1 MSEILDPRILPF
13 RSSVSQMFCVLMWFY
28 DVHTWKILS
37 LYFLHLRNALLKI
50 AQTIGMC
57 ILFFIALPEL
67 SPAEGAII
75 TAGLLLK
82 CFIDARKKRIWID
95 VFAVSCQFGTLILWV
110 ALRSYHSQ
118 IWSLLQGLF
127 MTSLGWWA
135 TWLPEDNDDDEN
147 DDDGENGLFKK
158 MRYLAKKCKVTKK
171 KKHSLNQGGIAARIL
186 GSRFPGKH

>member
-1 MSEILDPRILPF
+1 
-13 RSSVSQMFCVLMWFY
+13 
-28 DVHTWKILS
+28 
-37 LYFLHLRNALLKI
+37 
-50 AQTIGMC
+50 MC

-118 IWSLLQGLF
+118 IWSLLLGLF